1 MAQKGSGDE
10 ISKIQRRQ
18 DEVAS
23 KMKRIDNV
31 LKAALGMK
39 KLSKDE
45 LEIELPNLLTMM
57 PKHLSVMAE
66 SNYVTI
72 DSECQENLKS
82 SSCVLQHRMR
92 GSKTPQAHA
101 ARKSKKDV
109 KLMK

>member
-1 MAQKGSGDE
+1 MQKGSGDE
-10 ISKIQRRQ
+10 VSKIQRRQ

-23 KMKRIDNV
+23 KMKRIDHV

-45 LEIELPNLLTMM
+45 LEIELPNLLAMM

-72 DSECQENLKS
+72 DSECQENLER

-92 GSKTPQAHA
+92 GSKTPQAHV

-109 KLMK
+109 KLMN